1 MHPTQQHADTTPPAR
16 PESISLLARV
26 WGLVLGAELL
36 HQVLSVVMTLMDT
49 SALKAATKE
58 IAETQGVGEEIPESL
73 LTTATYLGVSL
84 SGMIAIGIVALLTW
98 LLRVLHTGHKWAPA
112 ARRVTMIFAFYFVV
126 RAVMIFSLTPGH
138 TNIPVGFYA
147 ADGSL
152 QILAGVGAAV
162 ALVFV
167 FRRETLVWTGELKSA
182 E

>member
-1 MHPTQQHADTTPPAR
+1 M
-16 PESISLLARV
+16 SLLARV
-26 WGLVLGAELL
+26 WGLVLGAELI

-58 IAETQGVGEEIPESL
+58 MAQAQGVGEEIPESL
-73 LTTATYLGVSL
+73 LTTAAYLGVAFSGIIAL
-84 SGMIAIGIVALLTW
+84 SVVALLTW

-126 RAVMIFSLTPGH
+126 RAVMVFSLTPGN
-138 TNIPVGFYA
+138 TGVPVGFYA
-147 ADGSL
+147 VDGSL

-167 FRRETLVWTGELKSA
+167 FRRETLVWTGEVKG